1 MPDTPNHLPPG
12 WRVVRFD
19 QMAENIVE
27 RVDKPSEA
35 GVQYYVG
42 LEHLDPESLKLRRW
56 GTPDDVSATKLK
68 FQPGDII
75 FGRRR
80 AYQRKLAVAE
90 FEGICSAHALVLRAR
105 EETVLPG
112 FLPFFMQSDVFFER
126 AMAISVGSLSPT
138 INWKAL
144 ARQEFAIPPRAE
156 QQRIAELLWA
166 ADAAVEGYRLV
177 IEELQS
183 LRRALWLDF
192 ANKNITTVPM
202 GNVAKIS
209 NGSTP
214 SRRKTEYWEGGTVP
228 WLPTQKVHD
237 RLIQGADEFI
247 TQLAV
252 EEWPMRVFPANSVLV
267 AMIGEGKTRGMAAY
281 LGIDACI
288 NQNFACVTPT
298 KDIDS
303 WYLFACLDNSYSQLR
318 NFSQGS
324 SQGAL
329 NCRVLQKFPIP
340 LPSRTQQL
348 HIGGTFHAIDE
359 RINMVNSHI
368 SRVAFTKQ
376 LLQERLLAPDHQAEQ
391 EVQPFS
397 V

>member
-1 MPDTPNHLPPG
+1 MPDATNHLPPG

-19 QMAENIVE
+19 QMAESITE

-35 GVQYYVG
+35 GVEYYVG

-105 EETVLPG
+105 EDTVLPG

-166 ADAAVEGYRLV
+166 ADAAVEGHLTAQ
-177 IEELQS
+177 EELNKSGVLLFEHYITKYERQGGGRYRHAGCQYPYPAH
-183 LRRALWLDF
+183 RRA
-192 ANKNITTVPM
+192 
-202 GNVAKIS
+202 
-209 NGSTP
+209 TP
-214 SRRKTEYWEGGTVP
+214 G
-228 WLPTQKVHD
+228 
-237 RLIQGADEFI
+237 
-247 TQLAV
+247 
-252 EEWPMRVFPANSVLV
+252 
-267 AMIGEGKTRGMAAY
+267 
-281 LGIDACI
+281 
-288 NQNFACVTPT
+288 
-298 KDIDS
+298 
-303 WYLFACLDNSYSQLR
+303 
-318 NFSQGS
+318 
-324 SQGAL
+324 
-329 NCRVLQKFPIP
+329 
-340 LPSRTQQL
+340 
-348 HIGGTFHAIDE
+348 
-359 RINMVNSHI
+359 
-368 SRVAFTKQ
+368 
-376 LLQERLLAPDHQAEQ
+376 
-391 EVQPFS
+391 
-397 V
+397 